1 MNPGTPHLL
10 IVAQAAGSLPQCLE
24 REGYRVTLVQ
34 EAEQALPYLKPR
46 PSVDLAVVIDD
57 RAHSSSSPAQERL
70 RFADRDPVQGVRT
83 VRSAAVDLPIV
94 VVSPDAGSSVAIAVL
109 AAGADDLVANSA
121 DCALAAARIRAQLA
135 RRRIYAGLT
144 EVRAQGEAAPSPASE
159 VVWDWNP
166 NNGQLHLSGN
176 WRALTGLVQPAQQGR
191 LADWLS
197 RVHPGDLLALRDAIS
212 EQCQNPRTYFLNE
225 HRLLHASGAWR
236 WVRVRGTTARDASGN
251 VMCLAGS
258 MADITATKVAD
269 SLTGLPNRLH
279 FLERLSHAIEETR
292 GNPAAVPCVLFVD
305 LDRFKNINDSLGHLA
320 GDQLLAEVADRLRL
334 ALRIG
339 DLVVRHPDH
348 ISMAR
353 FGGDEFV
360 LLVEALRDP
369 SDAASIAQR
378 ILTAMA
384 EPFLLGGRTT
394 YVSASIGIAVWNG
407 SCRTPYDLLRDAD
420 TAMYRAKQA
429 GKNRYELFETSHR
442 ALAVHRLNF
451 ENELRRAVDSCDFS
465 LAWQPIIRLSDGGVE
480 AVEVLLR
487 WPGFHLGE
495 CRLEEVI
502 QVAEETGLILQLGRW
517 VLESAASEVASWH
530 LAAPNLGKVLLN
542 VNVSAKQLLS
552 PGFYDTLMEV
562 LRSTGLPPQT
572 LKLEVTESL
581 MMVDSAL
588 ALDVLQRIKC
598 AGVKLGIDDFGT
610 GFSSLSYLHQF
621 PFDTL
626 KLDRS
631 FLARS
636 SHKGKTFEV
645 MRAVVQLAHALG
657 MDVVAE
663 GVEAAEQAEV
673 LRGLGCE
680 YGQGFHFARPMDTA
694 QIRALL
700 GVAPLPDAA
709 SRIANTATA

>member
-1 MNPGTPHLL
+1 M

-24 REGYRVTLVQ
+24 REGYRVTQVQ
-34 EAEQALPYLKPR
+34 DAKQALPLLRPR
-46 PSVDLAVVIDD
+46 TVVDLAVVIDE
-57 RAHSSSSPAQERL
+57 RTPVETGAQSSLQFSAG
-70 RFADRDPVQGVRT
+70 DPIQGVRL
-83 VRSAAVDLPIV
+83 VRSAAADLPIV
-94 VVSPDAGSSVAIAVL
+94 VVSADACSSVAISVL

-121 DCALAAARIRAQLA
+121 DCALAAARIRAQLS
-135 RRRIYAGLT
+135 RRRIYAGLN
-144 EVRAQGEAAPSPASE
+144 EGRAQGASDAATPVSD

-166 NNGQLHLSGN
+166 NSGQLHLSDN
-176 WRALTGLVQPAQQGR
+176 WRALTGQKHPAQQGR
-191 LADWLS
+191 LADWLT

-236 WVRVRGTTARDASGN
+236 WVRVRGTTARDAAGN

-279 FLERLSHAIEETR
+279 FLERLSHAIEESR
-292 GNPAAVPCVLFVD
+292 GNPSAVPCVLFVD

-360 LLVEALRDP
+360 LLIDALRDQ

-394 YVSASIGIAVWNG
+394 YVSASIGIAVWNDN
-407 SCRTPYDLLRDAD
+407 CRTPYDLLRDAD

-429 GKNRYELFETSHR
+429 GKNRYEIFENSHR
-442 ALAVHRLNF
+442 AQAVHRLNF

-465 LAWQPIIRLSDGGVE
+465 LAWQPIIRLSDGSVE

-517 VLESAASEVASWH
+517 VLESAAGEVASWQA
-530 LAAPNLGKVLLN
+530 AAPHLSRVILN

-552 PGFYDTLMEV
+552 PGFYDTLIEV
-562 LRSTGLPPQT
+562 LRATGLPPQA

-581 MMVDSAL
+581 MMVDSTL

-631 FLARS
+631 FLSRS

-680 YGQGFHFARPMDTA
+680 YGQGFHFARPMDTE

-700 GVAPLPDAA
+700 GIPSA
-709 SRIANTATA
+709 SAATAAR

>member
-1 MNPGTPHLL
+1 MNPLPPHLL
-10 IVAQAAGSLPQCLE
+10 VVAQAAGNLPQCLE
-24 REGYRVTLVQ
+24 REGYRVTLVS
-34 EAEQALPYLKPR
+34 EAGQALALLKPR
-46 PSVDLAVVIDD
+46 PVVDLAVVIDE
-57 RAHSSSSPAQERL
+57 RSESAASAQANLLAPA
-70 RFADRDPVQGVRT
+70 DPVQGVLA
-83 VRSAAVDLPIV
+83 VRAAAPDVPIV
-94 VVSPDAGSSVAIAVL
+94 VVSPDAGSAVAISVL

-121 DCALAAARIRAQLA
+121 DCAIAAARIRAQLA
-135 RRRIYAGLT
+135 RRRIQAGLN
-144 EVRAQGEAAPSPASE
+144 EERAKGEPATAAAQNE

-166 NNGQLHLSGN
+166 NTGQLHLSDN
-176 WRALTGLVQPAQQGR
+176 WRGLTGLARSSRQGR

-236 WVRVRGTTARDASGN
+236 WIRVRGTTARDAAGN

-279 FLERLSHAIEETR
+279 FLERLSHAIESTR
-292 GNPAAVPCVLFVD
+292 SNPGAVPCVLFVD

-339 DLVVRHPDH
+339 DLVVRHPDL

-360 LLVEALRDP
+360 LLIEELRDP
-369 SDAASIAQR
+369 AGAASIAQR
-378 ILTAMA
+378 ILAAMA
-384 EPFLLGGRTT
+384 EPFLLGGRAT
-394 YVSASIGIAVWNG
+394 YVTASIGIAIWNA

-420 TAMYRAKQA
+420 TAMYRAKGA
-429 GKNRYELFETSHR
+429 GKNRFEIFETSLR
-442 ALAVHRLNF
+442 AEAVHRLNF

-465 LAWQPIIRLSDGGVE
+465 LAWQPIVRLSDGSIE

-502 QVAEETGLILQLGRW
+502 QVAEETGLILRLGRW
-517 VLESAASEVASWH
+517 VLESAAREVAAWP
-530 LAAPNLGKVLLN
+530 AAVPRLGKVVLN

-552 PGFYDTLMEV
+552 PGFYESLMEV
-562 LRSTGLPPQT
+562 LRETGLPPQT

-588 ALDVLQRIKC
+588 ALDVLQRVKC

-636 SHKGKTFEV
+636 SLKGKTFEV
-645 MRAVVQLAHALG
+645 MRAVIQLAHALG

-663 GVEAAEQAEV
+663 GVEAADQAAV
-673 LRGLGCE
+673 LGELGCE
-680 YGQGFHFARPMDTA
+680 YGQGFHFARPMSTG

-700 GVAPLPDAA
+700 GLEELPKVAEPAA
-709 SRIANTATA
+709 APGS